1 MPRNPKVEFD
11 LLQMYFGEPYVI
23 DLEDA
28 VGSVTVYSPT
38 IGDILSVGEKV
49 FYETLN
55 IFVCNTTQY
64 RLPLWKMN
72 VDWNEISDFQ
82 LFVNLY
88 HNINPKISKLLF
100 GDLDFEKFVPLMK
113 RVPKKPEVK
122 SEDESKKDDSV
133 EPNAV
138 ENLDADTSDSD
149 DENKEPEVVWEEQLI
164 LWDDDDQ
171 IEINYDVYNH
181 FHQYIQTM
189 FSTFPE
195 EKITEDRVLKQWYIN
210 KDERAVRRAE
220 KDAEKG
226 DTHNASIQSLI
237 SACINH
243 PGFKYKLQ
251 DLKQVGVF
259 EFYDSVKRLQ
269 VYEQSTALMKGMYSG
284 FVDGSK
290 INAKDY
296 NFMREV

>member
-1 MPRNPKVEFD
+1 MPRNPKVNFD
-11 LLQMYFGEPYVI
+11 MLQMYFGNPYVI
-23 DLEDA
+23 DLENA
-28 VGSVTVYSPT
+28 VGSITVYSPT
-38 IGDILSVGEKV
+38 IGDIISVGEKK

-64 RLPLWKMN
+64 RLPLWKVN
-72 VDWNEISDFQ
+72 IDWNEISDFQ

-88 HNINPKISKLLF
+88 HGIDKDISRLLF
-100 GDLDFEKFVPLMK
+100 GELDFEEFVPLMK
-113 RVPKKPEVK
+113 RVPAKPKET
-122 SEDESKKDDSV
+122 SEE
-133 EPNAV
+133 NA
-138 ENLDADTSDSD
+138 
-149 DENKEPEVVWEEQLI
+149 DENSQTKSDNEEDIDGKLDEPEWEEELI
-164 LWDDDDQ
+164 LWNDEKQ

-210 KDERAVRRAE
+210 KDERAIKRAE
-220 KDAEKG
+220 KEAEKG
-226 DTHNASIQSLI
+226 ETHTASIQSLI

-251 DLKQVGVF
+251 DLRQVGVF

-284 FVDGSK
+284 FLDSSK
-290 INAKDY
+290 LKAADY